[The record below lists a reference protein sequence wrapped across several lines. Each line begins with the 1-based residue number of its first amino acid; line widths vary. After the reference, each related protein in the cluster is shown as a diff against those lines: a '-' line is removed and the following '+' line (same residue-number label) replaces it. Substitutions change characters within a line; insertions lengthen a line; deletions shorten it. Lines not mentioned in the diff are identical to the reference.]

1 MTKLAKKTKGA
12 AESGDWLVLRDT
24 ASPMLFKLWQQQR
37 VSLALALEAAR
48 ILSDTDQALAGQV
61 EDPEGYLRSQILAVQ
76 RANENRGSAAVR
88 WALRVEY
95 VDLPEKSG
103 RREYETLR
111 EAEVD
116 YNIYL
121 TGDVPLSVFFYEVLE
136 DGTEREIE
144 RGASPGG
151 IDEAEGVDAA
161 RVSASEELLIDPS
174 ELTLHPAAEMF
185 PEMTPSEFTALVD
198 HIRVHRQQEPV
209 VIDAQNRI
217 IDGRHRWRACQALAN
232 QGLQVW
238 CQRAESLGLH
248 SEDDIR
254 EYVIAKN
261 LHRRHL
267 SESQRAM
274 MAAALSANLQSGKGH
289 TVAQAAEKLKVSPR
303 SVASAKKVREKGSPD
318 LVAAVEQ
325 GKVSVSAAA
334 RAVDSGQLTADS
346 EDSPEALK
354 GRTYLLN
361 KGWAWHGAGRK
372 DCYYRL
378 NSSQGTEYRL
388 HIESATSFM
397 VVYAAEAERAMPAFA
412 WEAIDP
418 AFFVTAK
425 AAHAWVAKK
434 IEAEAKRRERDPQA
448 GMPTSLEASEER
460 SIREITVLERGFLDG
475 NGYEERP
482 CRAGEEP
489 CFQFD
494 KRLKKTKTQR
504 AREVTI
510 DFIWVDGFTPELQG
524 ERFVA
529 SCNIPGSSPGCG
541 GRTLGFYLTVEE
553 AVEACEHWIETGEI
567 LPEAKVEST
576 EHSKVGGDP
585 SEWQE
590 GMPVSV
596 YFPSHIAGVTEGCP
610 FVSPDPGDGEEVG
623 FDFAALCRGVEC
635 IRTAGPAAWLSTAKP
650 TQDQVDY
657 LVEFLGRAVPLLG
670 DIAKEFTERIVEE

>member
-303 SVASAKKVREKGSPD
+303 SVASAKRVREKGSPD

-334 RAVDSGQLTADS
+334 RALDSGQLTVDSGKKKKGETTESTKGAEKKIRALRDSEYAWLKCTGFRDCTAECIDGKSKVHIFRKEISKKKTVIVLDFMHGAVDAGGGGTIGFFRRLEDAGAAIEHWQATGEFIADS
-346 EDSPEALK
+346 MRAPE
-354 GRTYLLN
+354 
-361 KGWAWHGAGRK
+361 
-372 DCYYRL
+372 
-378 NSSQGTEYRL
+378 
-388 HIESATSFM
+388 
-397 VVYAAEAERAMPAFA
+397 P
-412 WEAIDP
+412 
-418 AFFVTAK
+418 
-425 AAHAWVAKK
+425 
-434 IEAEAKRRERDPQA
+434 
-448 GMPTSLEASEER
+448 
-460 SIREITVLERGFLDG
+460 
-475 NGYEERP
+475 RP
-482 CRAGEEP
+482 
-489 CFQFD
+489 
-494 KRLKKTKTQR
+494 
-504 AREVTI
+504 
-510 DFIWVDGFTPELQG
+510 
-524 ERFVA
+524 
-529 SCNIPGSSPGCG
+529 
-541 GRTLGFYLTVEE
+541 
-553 AVEACEHWIETGEI
+553 
-567 LPEAKVEST
+567 
-576 EHSKVGGDP
+576 KVGEQRYKPDG
-585 SEWQE
+585 
-590 GMPVSV
+590 PVV
-596 YFPSHIAGVTEGCP
+596 LYFPGFIGGVTEGCP
-610 FVSPDPGDGEEVG
+610 FKNPEPEPGEDEGG
-623 FDFAALCRGVEC
+623 FDFAVLCAGVEC